1 MSERESDRM
10 AIKIEIEPSIY
21 NVHIDCM
28 EKNYKYVKMKPIWHY

>member
-1 MSERESDRM
+1 MSEWGRM

-28 EKNYKYVKMKPIWHY
+28 EKNYKYVRSARA